1 MPRVNVNGHDIHF
14 TDLQP
19 KPEKTSKNVETLTF
33 IFIHGLG
40 ASENFFFPVLPP
52 IADQHRCIVFDTYG
66 SSRSPFTGDV
76 ITIDSIAADV
86 LGILDALKVD
96 KAVVVGH
103 SMGGIVANQLAAK
116 FPDRIRGVVGLGPSH
131 PTPAFGVNM
140 NKRIATVNEC
150 GFHFSRCSSAYGK
163 LTRSANSGNGANCRF
178 GSVSGNG

>member
-1 MPRVNVNGHDIHF
+1 MPYVKVNGHRIHY

-19 KPEKTSKNVETLTF
+19 NPDKSSKNVETLTF

-40 ASENFFFPVLPP
+40 ASENFFFPVLSL
-52 IADQHRCIVFDTYG
+52 ITGQHRCITFDIYG
-66 SSRSPFTGDV
+66 SSRSLFTGDV
-76 ITIDSIAADV
+76 ISIDTIAADV

-103 SMGGIVANQLAAK
+103 SMGGIVANQLAAN
-116 FPDRIRGVVGLGPSH
+116 FLDRVRGVVGLGPSH

-150 GFHFSRCSSAYGK
+150 EFGPSSK
-163 LTRSANSGNGANCRF
+163 QPCTRLTKPN
-178 GSVSGNG
+178 V